1 MVDTQVVSSTLEL
14 HRHAVK
20 NLLPTPDR
28 THYLFNLRDF
38 SRVILGVLLSTPES
52 MEDLKAMKRLWVHE
66 AMRVYYDRLVDDK
79 DKSELFQVVLKTTQA
94 KMKENFSDL
103 FRSLRPD
110 GGDVTESDM
119 RCLNYCDFMEPGE
132 DDKFYRENT
141 DIGAMRDTVASYLEE
156 YNKTSRKPMDL
167 VLFNFALEHLCRW
180 EQIYP

>member
-1 MVDTQVVSSTLEL
+1 MVSSTLEL

-79 DKSELFQVVLKTTQA
+79 DKSELFQVVVKTTQA

-103 FRSLRPD
+103 FRSLQPD
-110 GGDVTESDM
+110 GGEVTESDM

-141 DIGAMRDTVASYLEE
+141 DIGAMRDTVATYLEE

-167 VLFNFALEHLCRW
+167 VLFNFALEHLCR
-180 EQIYP
+180 YRAKFDHYSL